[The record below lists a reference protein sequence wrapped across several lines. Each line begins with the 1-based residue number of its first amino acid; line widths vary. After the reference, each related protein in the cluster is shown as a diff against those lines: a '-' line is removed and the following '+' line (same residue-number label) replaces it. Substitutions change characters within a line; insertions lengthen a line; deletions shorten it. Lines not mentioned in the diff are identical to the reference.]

1 MQRAVGQDLLAHL
14 GRGEAGAGQQAGE
27 HGADG
32 GGEADTRAAEAAE
45 QGDHVAAQAPG
56 VGDLHGVRRAV
67 VADGGDH
74 QVVLAVPAPV
84 QHRHACLRA
93 GRDRLHRQPGE
104 ASLDELLPC
113 GLQQRGLQFLPP
125 PPLPGP
131 LCLLSH
137 GSQHS
142 GPEDIKRGLH
152 SLRTRPTLHK
162 RRIYLLWSE
171 RGMAAT
177 PEKPAAQRL
186 DPALV
191 RTALILVVGGLAVV
205 FDTTIVSV
213 ALHTL
218 SVELGTPVT
227 TIQWVSTSYLLALG
241 ITVPLSA
248 WGLARFGGK
257 RLWLFALA
265 VFLAGSVGSSLAWDV
280 GSLIGWRVVQGI
292 GGGLMLPLMTT
303 LIFQAAGGKSL
314 GRLVT
319 YVALPALLGPILGP
333 LIGGAILTHLS
344 WRFMFWVNVPF
355 CVIGI
360 LLAWR
365 YLNVEAPGG
374 PGRAA
379 GKPRLDVPGLLLIAP
394 GISAVLL
401 GLANAGTAAGF
412 AHPHVII
419 PLIAGVALLAA
430 FTGYTLR
437 NSHPLVEVRLLARRP
452 VASSSAVLFFSGFS
466 LYGALL
472 LMPLYYQ
479 DVRGT
484 TALAA
489 GVMLV
494 PQGIGTLLSRT
505 VAGRNI
511 DRFGPRVIALAG
523 FAIVAAA
530 TVPFALAG
538 PHTSEWLLAL
548 WMVIRGFGL
557 GAVTMPVIV
566 AGYIGL
572 DKQQIP
578 HSSVLTR
585 TAQQIGGSF
594 GTAVLAVILESAIA
608 THPATQADAFHV
620 AFWWSASF
628 SAVAV
633 LLSLWLPG
641 AQQTPEPSRGSAP
654 ASAPIASRS

>member
-1 MQRAVGQDLLAHL
+1 MAAAEPGQDK
-14 GRGEAGAGQQAGE
+14 
-27 HGADG
+27 
-32 GGEADTRAAEAAE
+32 
-45 QGDHVAAQAPG
+45 
-56 VGDLHGVRRAV
+56 
-67 VADGGDH
+67 
-74 QVVLAVPAPV
+74 
-84 QHRHACLRA
+84 
-93 GRDRLHRQPGE
+93 
-104 ASLDELLPC
+104 
-113 GLQQRGLQFLPP
+113 
-125 PPLPGP
+125 
-131 LCLLSH
+131 
-137 GSQHS
+137 
-142 GPEDIKRGLH
+142 I
-152 SLRTRPTLHK
+152 
-162 RRIYLLWSE
+162 
-171 RGMAAT
+171 
-177 PEKPAAQRL
+177 
-186 DPALV
+186 DPAVLKS
-191 RTALILVVGGLAVV
+191 ALILIVGALAVV

-218 SVELGTPVT
+218 SVELHTPVT
-227 TIQWVSTSYLLALG
+227 TIQWVSTGYLLALG
-241 ITVPLSA
+241 IAVPLST
-248 WGLARFGGK
+248 WGLQRFGGK
-257 RLWLFALA
+257 RLWIFSLA

-303 LIFQAAGGKSL
+303 LVFQAAGGKSL

-365 YLNVEAPGG
+365 YLNTGAPARPG
-374 PGRAA
+374 PG
-379 GKPRLDVPGLLLIAP
+379 KLRLDVPGLLLIAP
-394 GISAVLL
+394 GTSAVLL

-412 AHPHVII
+412 AHPGVIV
-419 PLIAGVALLAA
+419 PLVAGVALLAA
-430 FTGYTLR
+430 FTGYALR

-452 VASSSAVLFFSGFS
+452 VGSSSAVLFFSGFS
-466 LYGALL
+466 LYGAMLL
-472 LMPLYYQ
+472 LPLYYQ

-489 GVMLV
+489 GAMLV

-505 VAGRNI
+505 VAGSTI
-511 DRFGPRVIALAG
+511 DRFGSRVIALAG

-538 PHTSEWLLAL
+538 PHTSEWLLAV
-548 WMVIRGFGL
+548 WMAIRGFGL

-585 TAQQIGGSF
+585 TAQQIGGAF

-608 THPATQADAFHV
+608 AHPAALADAFHV
-620 AFWWSASF
+620 AFWWSAGF

-641 AQQTPEPSRGSAP
+641 AQRTPEPSRGSAP
-654 ASAPIASRS
+654 GQRTNPVSA

>member
-1 MQRAVGQDLLAHL
+1 
-14 GRGEAGAGQQAGE
+14 
-27 HGADG
+27 
-32 GGEADTRAAEAAE
+32 
-45 QGDHVAAQAPG
+45 
-56 VGDLHGVRRAV
+56 
-67 VADGGDH
+67 
-74 QVVLAVPAPV
+74 
-84 QHRHACLRA
+84 
-93 GRDRLHRQPGE
+93 
-104 ASLDELLPC
+104 
-113 GLQQRGLQFLPP
+113 
-125 PPLPGP
+125 
-131 LCLLSH
+131 
-137 GSQHS
+137 
-142 GPEDIKRGLH
+142 
-152 SLRTRPTLHK
+152 
-162 RRIYLLWSE
+162 
-171 RGMAAT
+171 MAAT
-177 PEKPAAQRL
+177 PVKPAAGKL
-186 DPALV
+186 DPAVV

-218 SVELGTPVT
+218 SVKLHTPVT
-227 TIQWVSTSYLLALG
+227 TIQWVSTGYLLALG
-241 ITVPLSA
+241 IAVPLST
-248 WGLARFGGK
+248 WGLQRFGGK
-257 RLWLFALA
+257 RLWIFSLA
-265 VFLAGSVGSSLAWDV
+265 VFLAGSAGSSLAWDV

-303 LIFQAAGGKSL
+303 LVFQAAGGKSL

-365 YLNVEAPGG
+365 YLNTGAPARPG
-374 PGRAA
+374 P

-394 GISAVLL
+394 GTSAVLL

-412 AHPHVII
+412 AHPGVIV
-419 PLIAGVALLAA
+419 PLVAGVALLAA
-430 FTGYTLR
+430 FTGYALR

-452 VASSSAVLFFSGFS
+452 VGSSSAVLFFSGFS
-466 LYGALL
+466 LYGAMLL
-472 LMPLYYQ
+472 LPLYYQ

-494 PQGIGTLLSRT
+494 LQGIGTLLSRT
-505 VAGRNI
+505 VAGSNI
-511 DRFGPRVIALAG
+511 DRFGSRVIALAG

-530 TVPFALAG
+530 TVPFALAR
-538 PHTSEWLLAL
+538 PHTSEWLLAV
-548 WMVIRGFGL
+548 WMAIRGFGL

-585 TAQQIGGSF
+585 TAQQIGGAF

-608 THPATQADAFHV
+608 AHPAALADAFHV
-620 AFWWSASF
+620 AFWWSAGF

-641 AQQTPEPSRGSAP
+641 AQRAPEPSRGSAP
-654 ASAPIASRS
+654 GQRTNPVSA